1 MFEIASQLLTQLI
14 DLIPGLF
21 AIYVVFDLLG
31 SLIFSKR

>member
-1 MFEIASQLLTQLI
+1 MFEIATQLLTQLI

-21 AIYVVFDLLG
+21 TTYVIFDLLG